1 MDLLTSLLKLLGR
14 AQAPDTGFV
23 EPAGLLSPARAA
35 AAPPARPAVRPA
47 AGPVPARDVPGPF
60 EGNVNRHFTAALL
73 GVGTLRA
80 SEVGS
85 AERRIVE
92 QLEELAGDSRASN
105 LVPRLPVV
113 LPRLIAL
120 VRRDDVSP
128 RDLAERLSSDPT
140 LVGELVRLANSPRYR
155 TGRDIADLQEAVIA
169 IGQRGL
175 MQLVISAAMRPI
187 FNAQQGRFSR
197 NASTRV
203 WDLTER
209 CSHACAHLCSN
220 ATGRF
225 QAYLAGMAANIGLI
239 TALRVLDAGYWE
251 QPSDAEDFH
260 DALGRAAAKLSG
272 RIARQWEF
280 PPTVCRAID
289 QGAVCPP
296 GTAGGELSE
305 VLRTADRIS
314 KWHVLVPGLSATAL
328 EGLDDSE
335 RGCYIELERAFSR

>member
-92 QLEELAGDSRASN
+92 QLEELAGDSRASS
-105 LVPRLPVV
+105 LVPRLP
-113 LPRLIAL
+113 
-120 VRRDDVSP
+120 DVSP

-169 IGQRGL
+169 LGQRGL
-175 MQLVISAAMRPI
+175 IQLVISAAMRPI
-187 FNAQQGRFSR
+187 FNAQQG
-197 NASTRV
+197 
-203 WDLTER
+203 
-209 CSHACAHLCSN
+209 
-220 ATGRF
+220 
-225 QAYLAGMAANIGLI
+225 
-239 TALRVLDAGYWE
+239 
-251 QPSDAEDFH
+251 
-260 DALGRAAAKLSG
+260 
-272 RIARQWEF
+272 
-280 PPTVCRAID
+280 
-289 QGAVCPP
+289 
-296 GTAGGELSE
+296 
-305 VLRTADRIS
+305 
-314 KWHVLVPGLSATAL
+314 
-328 EGLDDSE
+328 
-335 RGCYIELERAFSR
+335 